1 MPLCSMNSESEPRAA
16 SSCGVSVS
24 KRPGLRASAPTGRV
38 CCCSVLAAVPE
49 KPLFLFHFPYRHNL
63 NPHSVSFEGLPL
75 GESDDFPCL
84 QPVTEE
90 AVIKPPISR
99 STLSS
104 FNVQQTCISSA
115 TRSPFSQRSRIPS
128 IHRSRISR
136 PLLQVFSLS

>member
-1 MPLCSMNSESEPRAA
+1 MPLYSMNSESEPRAA

-38 CCCSVLAAVPE
+38 CCCSVLGSCPRKAP
-49 KPLFLFHFPYRHNL
+49 FLFHLPYRHNL
-63 NPHSVSFEGLPL
+63 NPYSVSFEGFSL

-90 AVIKPPISR
+90 AAIKPPISR

-115 TRSPFSQRSRIPS
+115 TRSPFFTTKSHSFDS
-128 IHRSRISR
+128 
-136 PLLQVFSLS
+136 